1 MDSRKLS
8 YYQENKA
15 YFQFYYKYKR
25 YVLGIMR
32 TKKLREEEKKEKV
45 QRVKK
50 EKRPYK
56 IKEPTTFPLRIEKG
70 NFTLSFD

>member
-1 MDSRKLS
+1 
-8 YYQENKA
+8 
-15 YFQFYYKYKR
+15 
-25 YVLGIMR
+25 MR